1 MVGQEDDCERHDKDS
16 AVLGGLVVDSRVEES
31 SLDTLVHMMLALL
44 QSVVEEGLVLNVAQL
59 KNSVEIVQI
68 ENIFHEEIWFVHPQR
83 F

>member
-1 MVGQEDDCERHDKDS
+1 
-16 AVLGGLVVDSRVEES
+16 VEES

>member
-1 MVGQEDDCERHDKDS
+1 M
-16 AVLGGLVVDSRVEES
+16 EES

-68 ENIFHEEIWFVHPQR
+68 ENIFHEQI
-83 F
+83 